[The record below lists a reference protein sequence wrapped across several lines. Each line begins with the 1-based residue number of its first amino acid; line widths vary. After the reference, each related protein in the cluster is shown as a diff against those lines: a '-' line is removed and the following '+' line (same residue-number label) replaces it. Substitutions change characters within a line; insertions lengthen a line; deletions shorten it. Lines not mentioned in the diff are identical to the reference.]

1 MTLENIQNWV
11 LPFASS
17 IAIILAGVAFFFT
30 KLRELKENASRELI
44 DTLKETAV
52 AEREKAERLRQEN
65 KEQLLEHQ
73 GQIAALEKQI
83 NDIKLELM
91 AIKAQAESAEKSNQE
106 YLKIIQG
113 VNPEMKAILT
123 DIRDFMKSLDK
134 KAVKNE
140 KRNERVDSDTSK
152 GKGKVLRIKEVE

>member
-1 MTLENIQNWV
+1 MTLQNLQSWI
-11 LPFASS
+11 LPSASS

-30 KLRELKENASRELI
+30 KLHELKEKASRELI
-44 DTLKETAV
+44 DTLKETAI

-65 KEQLLEHQ
+65 KDQLLEHQ
-73 GQIAALEKQI
+73 RQIAALEKQI

-91 AIKAQAESAEKSNQE
+91 AIKAQADAAEKSNQE

-134 KAVKNE
+134 KAVDNE
-140 KRNERVDSDTSK
+140 KRNKRVDSDTSK